1 MLLLIKISWRN
12 LWRNKRRTILTVASV
27 SLGLALM
34 LVSLGIGDGS
44 HKQLVESAVRMGS
57 GHVLIQAVGYQERD
71 EFELTLDQNDQSK
84 IETWMEEFA
93 KNGSYPIE
101 AGVKRCFVS
110 GMMSSADGASGAM
123 VFGIE
128 PAKERTVS
136 KFPEKIVEGSFFEDD
151 YLNPAVIGIGI
162 AEKLELD
169 IGDKTVLMAQGL
181 DGQDIRSV
189 LLRVCG
195 ILDTGTDEF
204 NHSLVMMALEDFQKG
219 FDMGN
224 SVHQYALFTSDS
236 DLSRPLAGVASRNL
250 PELEILTWSEALP
263 ELRDAIELDDGFNYV
278 FQGTIF
284 ILIAFTVMNTLLM
297 SVLERKREFSLLDA
311 IGFSPA
317 GRFRMVML
325 EAFFISLMAIV
336 IGFAIGFSGHL
347 YFKLVG
353 LPLDIFSDGEF
364 DFGGVILDPV
374 LYSELS
380 TGRIT
385 GSIAMV
391 TGITIILAVIPAV
404 RAARAGDV
412 HMLSAK

>member
-1 MLLLIKISWRN
+1 MLLLIKLSWRN
-12 LWRNKRRTILTVASV
+12 LWRNKRRTILTVTSV
-27 SLGLALM
+27 ALGLALM

-57 GHVLIQAVGYQERD
+57 GHVLIQADGYHD
-71 EFELTLDQNDQSK
+71 SDKFELTLDQPDQSR
-84 IETWMEEFA
+84 
-93 KNGSYPIE
+93 IE
-101 AGVKRCFVS
+101 AWLGDYEKSGSHAIENSAKRCFVS

-123 VFGIE
+123 VFGVE
-128 PAKERTVS
+128 PEKERAVS
-136 KFPEKIVEGSFFEDD
+136 EFPEKVVAGSFFEDD
-151 YLNPAVIGIGI
+151 YLNPAVIGKGI

-181 DGQDIRSV
+181 EGQDIRSI

-204 NHSLVMMALEDFQKG
+204 NHSLVMLTLEDFQKG
-219 FDMGN
+219 FDMGT
-224 SVHQYALFTSDS
+224 SIHQYALFTPDS
-236 DLSRPLAGVASRNL
+236 DLSGPLAREVSREF
-250 PELEILTWSEALP
+250 PQLEVLTWAEALP
-263 ELRDAIELDDGFNYV
+263 ELRDAIALDDGFNYV

-284 ILIAFTVMNTLLM
+284 ILVAFTVMNTLLM

-311 IGFSPA
+311 IGLSPA
-317 GRFRMVML
+317 GRFRMIML
-325 EAFFISLMAIV
+325 EAFFISLMATL

-364 DFGGVILDPV
+364 DFGGVMLDPV

-380 TGRIT
+380 SGRIT
-385 GSIAMV
+385 GSIATV
-391 TGITIILAVIPAV
+391 TGITIIRAVIPAV
-404 RAARAGDV
+404 RAARAGDI